1 MEPSPFTAEF
11 GRRVARRRRIVG
23 LKQWQ
28 IAAQVGVHRSHITQ
42 LEKGTYKSIQ
52 LEQFAKLADVLQ
64 TSADYLL
71 QLTDTDPGPVPDRPC
86 PGKGRC
92 VDGRTP
98 SPVTTIQEEHG
109 CEECSTSA
117 PLPMRGTV

>member
-71 QLTDTDPGPVPDRPC
+71 QLTDTDPGPVPDRTS
-86 PGKGRC
+86 PGEALCCAG
-92 VDGRTP
+92 VTLP
-98 SPVTTIQEEHG
+98 PVTTLPERSLADGKYTI
-109 CEECSTSA
+109 TTA
-117 PLPMRGTV
+117 PG

>member
-28 IAAQVGVHRSHITQ
+28 IAEHVGVHRSHITQ

-71 QLTDTDPGPVPDRPC
+71 QRIEHDPGPVPDRRS
-86 PGKGRC
+86 PGAVLCCGG
-92 VDGRTP
+92 DTLP
-98 SPVTTIQEEHG
+98 PVTTDLERTVANAEH
-109 CEECSTSA
+109 TNF
-117 PLPMRGTV
+117 PYL

>member
-1 MEPSPFTAEF
+1 
-11 GRRVARRRRIVG
+11 VG

-71 QLTDTDPGPVPDRPC
+71 QLTDTDPGPVPDRTS
-86 PGKGRC
+86 PGEALCCAG
-92 VDGRTP
+92 VTLP
-98 SPVTTIQEEHG
+98 PVTTLPERSLADGKYTI
-109 CEECSTSA
+109 TTA
-117 PLPMRGTV
+117 PG